1 MATFGGA
8 ASTIFILFFLLS
20 VYDLISSRS
29 LGLERLSFFDKFG
42 VALLLGFILVVLVGY
57 INTVD
62 TQQYWSRFERV
73 LRAFGGAVIFLHL
86 VSRDLKLIPAFEK
99 GVLLGSAV
107 VFVVAVTQI
116 ASSGQAGGAYNTILF
131 GDFSAYLSC
140 AAAAAAFTN
149 RHRPLFACA
158 FLLATGASAY
168 ACFLS
173 GTRGAW
179 IGLYFGLLAVQ
190 TLWLF
195 TRFSRSQLAFAFFAC
210 LGAVLLA
217 YLFSLHPTV
226 SARNAD
232 AVQTFVQ
239 FFSGG
244 DQNTSVG
251 LRLQMWAAAYD
262 MWMKNPVIGS
272 GLGDYSL
279 DLAEMI
285 RLGNSS
291 IGSHFGEAHSL
302 YFEFLATTGVV
313 GLAMMLA
320 CMFIFPSM
328 LFMGSRRPGG
338 IKNLINSPA
347 SLHGLCL
354 ILTFFCFGISQNWLG
369 RSSITSVFF
378 LLLALLWVDVV
389 RERQNETRAREAP
402 GL

>member
-1 MATFGGA
+1 MATIGGA

-20 VYDLISSRS
+20 LFGLILSR
-29 LGLERLSFFDKFG
+29 GPALESLSFFDKFG
-42 VALLLGFILVVLVGY
+42 IALLLGFVLVVLAGY
-57 INTVD
+57 VNAID

-73 LRAFGGAVIFLHL
+73 SRAFGCAVIFLHL
-86 VSRDLKLIPAFEK
+86 VGRDLKFIPALEK

-107 VFVVAVTQI
+107 VFMVATSQI
-116 ASSGQAGGAYNTILF
+116 GSLGQTEGAYNTILF

-140 AAAAAAFTN
+140 AAAVAAFMN
-149 RHRPLFACA
+149 RSRPVIACA
-158 FLLATGASAY
+158 FLLAMMASAY
-168 ACFLS
+168 SCFLS

-179 IGLYFGLLAVQ
+179 VGLYIGLLAVQ
-190 TLWLF
+190 TLWLL
-195 TRFSRSQLAFAFFAC
+195 TRYPRSQFAPAFLSC
-210 LGAVLLA
+210 LGAALLL
-217 YLFSLHPTV
+217 YLFYLHPTA
-226 SARNAD
+226 SARTAD
-232 AVQTFVQ
+232 ALQTFSQ

-262 MWMKNPVIGS
+262 MWTKNPVLGS
-272 GLGDYSL
+272 GLGDYSH

-285 RLGNSS
+285 RLESSS
-291 IGSHFGEAHSL
+291 IGAHFGEAHSL

-313 GLAMMLA
+313 GLVMMLA

-328 LFMGSRRPGG
+328 MFMGWRRPGG

-354 ILTFFCFGISQNWLG
+354 IITFSSFGISQNWLG

-389 RERQNETRAREAP
+389 RERKNDVPENQGP
-402 GL
+402 